1 MGTSRT
7 ARSLHGL
14 RRLFLVALLGSGSPL
29 FAQGEDAT
37 ILYPSWG
44 LSLGSYFTASDAKL
58 RIDVTSSN
66 GTTIGTDIDFEDDL
80 GLKADDTLVK
90 TRLSH
95 FVGRR
100 HELSLGYYELKR
112 SGEKTISGDLEF
124 GGVTYPAG
132 AGVRAEL
139 SEENLELAYT
149 YWAVREDRF
158 GLGISGGVVGFRL
171 DATLD
176 ASAQVGG
183 ARRELHREASATLPI
198 PMIGLQLRAL
208 LLPKLVLLGEARYLP
223 NVNVENYEGTSGTA
237 TAGLEWQIF
246 PHFRLGGSYD
256 YFFIDAKVDDDRLR
270 GKVKWTVEGG
280 QLYVR
285 FVW

>member
-1 MGTSRT
+1 MGASRRV
-7 ARSLHGL
+7 RSFYGL

-29 FAQGEDAT
+29 FAQGEDS

-44 LSLGSYFTASDAKL
+44 LALGSYFSVSDAKL
-58 RIDVTSSN
+58 RVDVTSSRT
-66 GTTIGTDIDFEDDL
+66 GTTVGTDIDFEDDL

-90 TRLSH
+90 ARLTH

-100 HELSLGYYELKR
+100 HELSLSYYELKR
-112 SGEKTISGDLEF
+112 TGEKTIGGDIEF
-124 GGVTYPAG
+124 GGVVYPAG

-149 YWAVREDRF
+149 YWAARSDRF

-171 DATLD
+171 DAMLD
-176 ASAQVGG
+176 ANAQVGG
-183 ARRELHREASATLPI
+183 ARRELQREASATLPI
-198 PMIGLQLRAL
+198 PMIGLQLRGL

-223 NVNVENYEGTSGTA
+223 NVNIENYEGTSGTA

-270 GKVKWTVEGG
+270 GKAKWTVEGG
-280 QLYVR
+280 QLYAR

>member
-7 ARSLHGL
+7 ARGFYGL
-14 RRLFLVALLGSGSPL
+14 RRLFLLALLGSGSPL
-29 FAQGEDAT
+29 FAQGGDS

-44 LSLGSYFTASDAKL
+44 LALGGYFSAADANL
-58 RIDVTSSN
+58 RFDVTNSST
-66 GTTIGTDIDFEDDL
+66 GTTVGTDIDFEDDL

-90 TRLSH
+90 ARLTH

-100 HELSLGYYELKR
+100 HEVSLSYYNLKR
-112 SGEKTISGDLEF
+112 TGEKTVSRELDF
-124 GGVTYPAG
+124 GGVVYPAG

-149 YWAVREDRF
+149 YWAVREDGF
-158 GLGISGGVVGFRL
+158 GLGLSGGVVGFRL
-171 DATLD
+171 DGTLD
-176 ASAQVGG
+176 ASVQVGG

-198 PMIGLQLRAL
+198 PMVGLQLRGL
-208 LLPKLVLLGEARYLP
+208 LLPKLVFLGEARYLP
-223 NVNVENYEGTSGTA
+223 SVNVENYEGTSGTA

-246 PHFRLGGSYD
+246 QHFRLGGSYD
-256 YFFIDAKVDDDRLR
+256 YFFIDAKVDDDKLR
-270 GKVKWTVEGG
+270 GKVKWSVQGG
-280 QLYVR
+280 QLYAR

>member
-1 MGTSRT
+1 MGMSRT
-7 ARSLHGL
+7 VMSLYGL
-14 RRLFLVALLGSGSPL
+14 RWLFLVALLGSASPL
-29 FAQGEDAT
+29 FAQGEES

-44 LSLGSYFTASDAKL
+44 LALGSYFTASDAKL
-58 RIDVTSSN
+58 RVDVTDSRTGLTF
-66 GTTIGTDIDFEDDL
+66 GTNIDFEDDL

-90 TRLSH
+90 VRLTH

-100 HELSLGYYELKR
+100 HELGLSYYNLKR
-112 SGEKTISGDLEF
+112 TGEKTISREIDF
-124 GGVTYPAG
+124 GGVVYPVG

-176 ASAQVGG
+176 ATAQVGG
-183 ARRELHREASATLPI
+183 ARRDLHREASATLPI

-208 LLPKLVLLGEARYLP
+208 LLPKLVLLGEGRYLP
-223 NVNVENYEGTSGTA
+223 NVNIENYEGTSGTA

-270 GKVKWTVEGG
+270 GKVKWSVQGG
-280 QLYVR
+280 QLYAR